1 MKEKSQLPNNGN
13 RLLWTYLGF
22 GFQALVSLG
31 LGVYAGIWID
41 KWIKPGFPLMVWV
54 LPLAIIISLIVKV
67 IKDTNQK
74 SKK

>member
-1 MKEKSQLPNNGN
+1 MKERSRLPNNSN
-13 RLLWTYLGF
+13 RLLWLYLGF
-22 GFQALVSLG
+22 AFQALVSLG
-31 LGVYAGIWID
+31 IGVYAGIWID

-67 IKDTNQK
+67 IKDTNRG